1 GALRPYTPPR
11 ALLEIWRD
19 EFDAAHAEGGLF
31 QLTLHPHVIGH
42 RSRLLVLRELLAHI
56 ASHRDVWFATHAQIA
71 DIAYAQIGTTHP
83 DPTSGNTS

>member
-1 GALRPYTPPR
+1 
-11 ALLEIWRD
+11 
-19 EFDAAHAEGGLF
+19 
-31 QLTLHPHVIGH
+31 GH

-83 DPTSGNTS
+83 DPASGNTS